1 MSEKRTHRLVNDVV
15 RMNAVKDV
23 QQAPSGYVCEI
34 RPETRRDRQNRL
46 LWPLIADI
54 QAQIPDMARFSAD
67 DVKLRFM
74 NALGQE
80 MRFLPELDGGGMFPV
95 GQRSSQL
102 TVAQFAALIE
112 LLFKFGA
119 ENGVKWSRKSE
130 ETKTDM
136 AA

>member
-1 MSEKRTHRLVNDVV
+1 MTEKQTYRLINDVV
-15 RMNAVKDV
+15 RMNAARAA
-23 QQAPSGYVCEI
+23 QTAPAGYVCEI

-54 QAQIPDMARFSAD
+54 QAQVDDMARYSAD
-67 DVKLRFM
+67 DVKLRFL

-102 TVAQFAALIE
+102 TVQQFAALIE
-112 LLFKFGA
+112 LLFKYGA
-119 ENGVKWSRKSE
+119 EKGVKWSRKSE
-130 ETKTDM
+130 ETRAE